1 MSVDLWFTSL
11 DSGIS
16 RQCSFKDGFCYLL
29 KYAGF
34 IIGYLFVSIFCI
46 FWHVLR
52 IWKNW
57 FDSKDRLMSCSVSF
71 DFLNAGLARDS
82 TMVSGEWISNFF
94 FLLWRPGGFP
104 GQIGCWL
111 SLAFFVL
118 CHMVEVINV

>member
-82 TMVSGEWISNFF
+82 TMVSDEWISNFF
-94 FLLWRPGGFP
+94 FCGDPVVSLVRFFAGCLWR
-104 GQIGCWL
+104 
-111 SLAFFVL
+111 FFV
-118 CHMVEVINV
+118 HVIWLR